1 MRLVVL
7 WNVDFDPCHSREKLA
22 DWVPMSTFEK
32 RDAAFTRAES
42 FSIGEFNSAGR
53 LLRLYGLLFAW
64 WRPSA
69 LVWRLVFLDFAI
81 LNMAV
86 LRQDDVPRQVRI

>member
-32 RDAAFTRAES
+32 RDAAFTRVES
-42 FSIGEFNSAGR
+42 FSIGEFNSVGGYFGYTACFLLGGGR
-53 LLRLYGLLFAW
+53 LPSFGGLF
-64 WRPSA
+64 S
-69 LVWRLVFLDFAI
+69 
-81 LNMAV
+81 
-86 LRQDDVPRQVRI
+86 